1 MRYIAKQLSSLI
13 VVATLVCPLPG
24 GQTGAIIAIPDLKI
38 L

>member
-1 MRYIAKQLSSLI
+1 MRYIAKQLSPLI
-13 VVATLVCPLPG
+13 VVATLAYPLSA